1 MTRLNCDE
9 ALDMIHDRLDATLSQ
24 ARHAQ
29 LSAHLESCAD
39 CRQRDAEFALLRE
52 ELRDMPVLEFPAED
66 LERVWDRTIRAPIP
80 MARPKRPA
88 RWLTAAAAAALFA
101 GVLGP
106 VVYEDYRERRAMEDF
121 RTAMR
126 ITHRALEK
134 TASESHAVLNADVV
148 SAMRRVPGLGPA
160 VGGKRSTGRR

>member
-1 MTRLNCDE
+1 MSKLTCDE
-9 ALDMIHDRLDATLSQ
+9 ALDMIHERLDGALDG
-24 ARHAQ
+24 ARQ
-29 LSAHLESCAD
+29 EPLTTHLEDCAK

-66 LERVWDRTIRAPIP
+66 LERVWDRTVRAPIS
-80 MARPKRPA
+80 MMRSKRPA
-88 RWLTAAAAAALFA
+88 RWLTAAAAAALFV

-106 VVYEDYRERRAMEDF
+106 AAYEDYREHRAMEDF

-134 TASESHAVLNADVV
+134 TAGESHEVINADVV

-160 VGGKRSTGRR
+160 VGGKRATERR

>member
-1 MTRLNCDE
+1 MTKRSCDE
-9 ALDMIHDRLDATLSQ
+9 ALDMIHDRLDATLDETRQ
-24 ARHAQ
+24 AQ
-29 LSAHLESCAD
+29 LSAHLEGCAE

-52 ELRDMPVLEFPAED
+52 ELRELPVLEFPAED

-80 MARPKRPA
+80 IARPKRPA
-88 RWLTAAAAAALFA
+88 RWLTAAAAAVLFA

-134 TASESHAVLNADVV
+134 TAIESHAVLNADVV
-148 SAMRRVPGLGPA
+148 SAMKRVPGLGPA

>member
-1 MTRLNCDE
+1 MTRLSCDE
-9 ALDMIHDRLDATLSQ
+9 ALDMIHDRLDATLDQ
-24 ARHAQ
+24 ARQAR
-29 LSAHLESCAD
+29 LTAHLESCSN

-52 ELRDMPVLEFPAED
+52 ELRELPVLEFPAED

-80 MARPKRPA
+80 LSRPKRPA
-88 RWLTAAAAAALFA
+88 RWLTAAAAAVLFA

-106 VVYEDYRERRAMEDF
+106 VVYEDYRERRALNDF

-134 TASESHAVLNADVV
+134 TASQSHEVLNADVV

-160 VGGKRSTGRR
+160 VGGTRSTGRR